1 MVVAIAGHPA
11 YPWRMTTL
19 GITELEE
26 LLRVANESVARLTLA
41 NATLT
46 GDLSHLQRVAKK
58 LKRKSR
64 TSEREFKDQLATAL
78 RGR

>member
-1 MVVAIAGHPA
+1 MVVAIAGNVAHLG
-11 YPWRMTTL
+11 RMPTL
-19 GITELEE
+19 SLPELEE
-26 LLRVANESVARLTLA
+26 LLRVANETVARLTMA

-46 GDLSHLQRVAKK
+46 SDLDHLQRVAKK

-64 TSEREFKDQLATAL
+64 TSERDFKVQLATAL

>member
-1 MVVAIAGHPA
+1 
-11 YPWRMTTL
+11 MTTL
-19 GITELEE
+19 CIAELEE

-41 NATLT
+41 NNTLA
-46 GDLSHLQRVAKK
+46 GDLNHLQRVAKK

-64 TSEREFKDQLATAL
+64 SSEREFKDQLAVAL